1 MNTTVLP
8 SPVGPLTLVSDS
20 GKLVGCYFS
29 NSDFAKRLLAEL
41 GPASSNRDAILEAA
55 RKELELFFARRLKK
69 FTVPVAPRG
78 TEFQR
83 SVWRALQKIPFGA
96 TASYGDIAKQ
106 VGKPNAMRAV
116 GAANGKNPVCIII
129 PCHRVIGADGS
140 LTGFGGGIE
149 RKKYLLN
156 LESADPPRAR

>member
-1 MNTTVLP
+1 MVQP
-8 SPVGPLTLVSDS
+8 SPVGPLTLVSDK

-29 NSDFAKRLLAEL
+29 NNDFARQKLADSKLAL
-41 GPASSNRDAILEAA
+41 GTHDAVLKAA
-55 RKELELFFARRLKK
+55 CKELELFFSGRLKK
-69 FTVPVAPRG
+69 FTIPVAPNG

-83 SVWRALQKIPFGA
+83 LVWKALQKIPFGQ
-96 TASYGDIAKQ
+96 TASYGDIAKR
-106 VGKPNAMRAV
+106 VGNPNCMRAV
-116 GAANGKNPVCIII
+116 GAANGKNPICIII

-156 LESADPPRAR
+156 LECGKLSLPL